1 MIITCPLFVMVG
13 DKRISLNLGVYRN
26 LHHQV
31 NAKAKVNFKA
41 EVFHQVSRL
50 PKMGAIEIAYTM
62 FVPTRRRMDVANICS
77 IVDKYLS
84 DVLVVAGKIV
94 DDDFMH
100 VPRVSYAFGGFDKKF
115 PRVEAEIKE
124 CK

>member
-50 PKMGAIEIAYTM
+50 PRMGAI
-62 FVPTRRRMDVANICS
+62 TRRRMDVANVCS

-94 DDDFMH
+94 DDDFLH
-100 VPRVSYAFGGFDKKF
+100 VPKVSYAFGGFDKKF